1 MASTAVQEIISAR
14 YTEKG
19 SEYIERCNP
28 DYIGT
33 VAGVRFHEHPTFGD
47 EAPLIAKIDG
57 RWVKTC
63 FYELPTFCPKY
74 GEFNS

>member
-1 MASTAVQEIISAR
+1 MTPSAVKEIISAR

-19 SEYIERCNP
+19 SANIERANP

-33 VAGVRFHEHPTFGD
+33 VGGIRFHEHPIFGD
-47 EAPLIAKIDG
+47 EAPLIAKIEG